1 MSIRQVFEQSIE
13 IRAAATLV
21 EQCIVDRTL
30 MHKWLNPLLRCE
42 PQGEWDTA
50 VGSRSLFIIK
60 IPVLQPTL
68 ESVVL
73 ERQPG
78 LIVWGFDGFFKGCD
92 RWECQPQIQGTLLI
106 NRFEFQIPNPLI
118 RFGFNRFAAPWT
130 QKDMKDQLR
139 RLKRVAEQLSQKMG
153 NG

>member
-13 IRAAATLV
+13 IRTAATLV
-21 EQCIVDRTL
+21 ERCIADRTL
-30 MHKWLNPLLRCE
+30 MHQWLNPLLRCE
-42 PQGEWDTA
+42 PVGEWDTA

-60 IPVLQPTL
+60 IPVWQPTL

-73 ERQPG
+73 EREPG
-78 LIVWGFDGFFKGCD
+78 LIVWGFDGFFQGCD

-106 NRFEFQIPNPLI
+106 NRFEFEIPNQLI
-118 RFGFNRFAAPWT
+118 RFGFHRFAAPWT

-139 RLKRVAEQLSQKMG
+139 RLKRVAEQL
-153 NG
+153 